1 MEVDRAGGQKVSWL
15 EKKQPWG
22 HEMAQNAIITHI
34 IVAMRVQEIWTLN
47 RTYTATM
54 VGKSFHILILP
65 IDNLMINF
73 NAVSRTPTLL
83 GKCQT

>member
-1 MEVDRAGGQKVSWL
+1 
-15 EKKQPWG
+15 
-22 HEMAQNAIITHI
+22 MAQNAIITHI

-73 NAVSRTPTLL
+73 NVVSRTIEAVLQTIFLNPL
-83 GKCQT
+83 GKMILEIF

>member
-1 MEVDRAGGQKVSWL
+1 MVG
-15 EKKQPWG
+15 EKPWG